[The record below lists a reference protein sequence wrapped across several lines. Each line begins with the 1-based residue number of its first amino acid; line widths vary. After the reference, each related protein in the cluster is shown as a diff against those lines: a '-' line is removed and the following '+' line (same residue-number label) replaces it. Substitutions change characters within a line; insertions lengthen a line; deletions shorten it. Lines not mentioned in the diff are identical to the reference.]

1 MLFGAGFSYPS
12 LLGGFELFLLFFFS
26 CSRSSFTSP
35 VNITTIS
42 SRSRNRSIN
51 FSGSV
56 LISSLWASLP
66 LFMHMAVSAF
76 FGLAMFRFRDFLYR
90 RTPFFII
97 QGGGV
102 VALCSMWLWPSYWV
116 CFSMLC
122 LLGIYAGFVYYCA
135 VYYASNSGRR
145 SFNTGINEA
154 LVGFGSIA
162 GIVLGDAW
170 MRHSGSPTE
179 MYLVCGVGLAVSVVA
194 QMTIV
199 FVNRKHGVLLPV
211 SSGSSE

>member
-1 MLFGAGFSYPS
+1 
-12 LLGGFELFLLFFFS
+12 
-26 CSRSSFTSP
+26 
-35 VNITTIS
+35 
-42 SRSRNRSIN
+42 
-51 FSGSV
+51 
-56 LISSLWASLP
+56 LWASLP
-66 LFMHMAVSAF
+66 FFMHMAVSAF
-76 FGLAMFRFRDFLYR
+76 FGLVMFRFRDFLYR

-102 VALCSMWLWPSYWV
+102 AALCAMWIWPSYWV

-145 SFNTGINEA
+145 SFNTGVNEA

-170 MRHSGSPTE
+170 MRHSGAPTD
-179 MYLVCGVGLAVSVVA
+179 MYLVCAAGLATSITA

-199 FVNRKHGVLLPV
+199 FLKRKPPGLAY
-211 SSGSSE
+211 